1 MTNEELLAGFLDRS
15 LSEDQ
20 LVELESLRAV
30 DPAFDQ
36 DVRELVAVEDVLL
49 AAAPVTV
56 IPTDFLAHV
65 EDTIAATVATDASAT
80 TAGVSSAMKT
90 FGVAIAA
97 VGTAVGIYV
106 ATQRTEPFAALPSQ
120 PVAVAPVTTTSP
132 SSAPTVESVQAMPVS
147 ASRSTPIASRVDEQ
161 PSADGSANAYASA
174 STSLVDRL
182 LAQYASCKQQ
192 NDNMRCTQLA
202 LNIGSQYRKQGEYQM
217 ATTYFNEALASAR
230 SLRVVQ
236 YEVEALGNI
245 GLLNLDRGNTTVA
258 ATYLRSAIERANG
271 IDGANVDAYRRAL
284 SGLE

>member
-20 LVELESLRAV
+20 LVELEARRAA
-30 DPAFDQ
+30 DPTFDQ
-36 DVRELVAVEDVLL
+36 DVREMVAVEDVLL
-49 AAAPVTV
+49 TAAPVTV
-56 IPTDFLAHV
+56 VPTDFLARV
-65 EDTIAATVATDASAT
+65 EDTMAAKVAAGSSVST
-80 TAGVSSAMKT
+80 GVSAALKT
-90 FGVAIAA
+90 AGVAIAT
-97 VGTAVGIYV
+97 VGTAIGIYV
-106 ATQRTEPFAALPSQ
+106 ASQRTEHAATQPSQ
-120 PVAVAPVTTTSP
+120 PISNAPAVT
-132 SSAPTVESVQAMPVS
+132 SAPPSTSSVESAQTTRVS
-147 ASRSTPIASRVDEQ
+147 ESRSTPIASRVDEQ

-245 GLLNLDRGNTTVA
+245 GLLNLDRGSTTAA

-271 IDGANVDAYRRAL
+271 IDGVNVDAYRRAL

>member
-20 LVELESLRAV
+20 LVELEARRAA
-30 DPAFDQ
+30 DPTFDQ
-36 DVRELVAVEDVLL
+36 DVREMVAVEDVLL
-49 AAAPVTV
+49 TAAPVTV
-56 IPTDFLAHV
+56 VPTDFLARV
-65 EDTIAATVATDASAT
+65 EDTMAAKVAAGSSVST
-80 TAGVSSAMKT
+80 GVSAALKT
-90 FGVAIAA
+90 AGVAIAT
-97 VGTAVGIYV
+97 VGAAIGIYV
-106 ATQRTEPFAALPSQ
+106 ATQRTEHATTQPSQPIRNAPAVTTALPS
-120 PVAVAPVTTTSP
+120 TS
-132 SSAPTVESVQAMPVS
+132 SVESAQTRRVS
-147 ASRSTPIASRVDEQ
+147 ESRSTTIASRVDEQ
-161 PSADGSANAYASA
+161 PSANGSANAYASA

-245 GLLNLDRGNTTVA
+245 GLLNLDRGSTTAA

-271 IDGANVDAYRRAL
+271 IDGVNVDAYRRAL

>member
-20 LVELESLRAV
+20 LVDLEARRAA
-30 DPAFDQ
+30 DPTFDQ
-36 DVRELVAVEDVLL
+36 DVREMVAVEDVLL
-49 AAAPVTV
+49 TAAPVTV
-56 IPTDFLAHV
+56 VPTDFLARV
-65 EDTIAATVATDASAT
+65 EDTMAAKVAAGSSVSTGVYAVLK
-80 TAGVSSAMKT
+80 TA
-90 FGVAIAA
+90 GVAIAT
-97 VGTAVGIYV
+97 VGTAIGIYV
-106 ATQRTEPFAALPSQ
+106 ASQRTEHVATQPSQ
-120 PVAVAPVTTTSP
+120 PISNAPAVTTAPPSTS
-132 SSAPTVESVQAMPVS
+132 SVESTQTTRVS
-147 ASRSTPIASRVDEQ
+147 ESRSTPIASRVDEQ

-271 IDGANVDAYRRAL
+271 IDGVNVDAYRRAL

>member
-20 LVELESLRAV
+20 LVELEARRAA
-30 DPAFDQ
+30 DPTFDQ
-36 DVRELVAVEDVLL
+36 DVREMVAVEDVLL
-49 AAAPVTV
+49 TAAPVTV
-56 IPTDFLAHV
+56 VPTDFLARV
-65 EDTIAATVATDASAT
+65 EDTMAAKVAAGSSVST
-80 TAGVSSAMKT
+80 GVSAALKT
-90 FGVAIAA
+90 AGVAIAT
-97 VGTAVGIYV
+97 VGAAIGIYV
-106 ATQRTEPFAALPSQ
+106 ATQRTEHATTQPSQ
-120 PVAVAPVTTTSP
+120 PIRNAPAVT
-132 SSAPTVESVQAMPVS
+132 SAPPSTSSVESVQTTRVS
-147 ASRSTPIASRVDEQ
+147 ESRSTTIASRVDEQ
-161 PSADGSANAYASA
+161 PSANGSANAYASA

-245 GLLNLDRGNTTVA
+245 GLLNLDRGSTTAA

-271 IDGANVDAYRRAL
+271 IDGVNVDAYRRAL

>member
-20 LVELESLRAV
+20 LVELEARRAA
-30 DPAFDQ
+30 DPTFDQ
-36 DVRELVAVEDVLL
+36 DVREMVAVEDVLL
-49 AAAPVTV
+49 TAAPVTV
-56 IPTDFLAHV
+56 VPTDFLARV
-65 EDTIAATVATDASAT
+65 EDTMAAKVAAGSSVST
-80 TAGVSSAMKT
+80 GVSAALKT
-90 FGVAIAA
+90 AGVAIAT
-97 VGTAVGIYV
+97 VGAAIGIYV
-106 ATQRTEPFAALPSQ
+106 ATQRTEHTAMQPSQPIRNAPAVTTALPS
-120 PVAVAPVTTTSP
+120 TS
-132 SSAPTVESVQAMPVS
+132 SVESAQTRRVS
-147 ASRSTPIASRVDEQ
+147 ESRSTTIASRVDEQ
-161 PSADGSANAYASA
+161 PSANGSANAYASA

-245 GLLNLDRGNTTVA
+245 GLLNLDRGSTTAA

-271 IDGANVDAYRRAL
+271 IDGVNVDAYRRAL